1 MEWERAFP
9 RRIAQ
14 YFANYAGNYWMRE
27 PLTQAPDLLTHTIRM
42 LMRVAVLRFLL
53 FNHPALSDARVG
65 ESPRPTDQRTLDQ
78 AAVEV
83 FYTFSRAVE
92 HSPGLLELVHGTLEK
107 NGLRRLDHALELAR
121 F

>member
-1 MEWERAFP
+1 
-9 RRIAQ
+9 
-14 YFANYAGNYWMRE
+14 MRE
-27 PLTQAPDLLTHTIRM
+27 PFTQAPDLLTHTIRM
-42 LMRVAVLRFLL
+42 LVRVAVLRFLL
-53 FNHPALSDARVG
+53 FSHPSLSAPF
-65 ESPRPTDQRTLDQ
+65 SDQRTLDQ

-92 HSPGLLELVHGTLEK
+92 HCTVFLELVHGTLEK